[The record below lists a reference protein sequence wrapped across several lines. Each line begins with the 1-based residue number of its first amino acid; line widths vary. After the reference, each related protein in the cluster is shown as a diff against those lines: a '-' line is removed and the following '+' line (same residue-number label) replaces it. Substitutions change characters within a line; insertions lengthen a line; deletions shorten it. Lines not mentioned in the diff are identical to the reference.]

1 MRFANM
7 KRFAALLLVAALLF
21 AALPALAAE
30 EQDLSV
36 TQGLDESWFNF
47 LLIGTDTRKDE
58 DNAGRSDTI
67 IICSVNQQEGR
78 VKLTSL
84 ARDMWVTYAGRESQ
98 GKINA
103 AIRYGGPELLMKTIN
118 ETFSMNL
125 EHYVS
130 INFFGLM
137 DIVDALGGVTLEIS
151 SAEAG
156 QINQRIQ
163 QEFSNLG
170 IAHVR
175 GGEASLNGVQALCFA
190 RIRNIDSDLARTGR
204 QRRLLGAML
213 NKVKDCSVPQL
224 LSFVDTCLE
233 HCVTN
238 LGVARIGTM
247 ALTVLN
253 NGLGGLEELAL
264 PSPGNYRHA
273 TWDGI
278 SRVEYDAQQVT
289 EELHSFIYEQ

>member
-1 MRFANM
+1 MMNANL
-7 KRFAALLLVAALLF
+7 KRLCALLLFAVMLVAAL
-21 AALPALAAE
+21 PSVAE
-30 EQDLSV
+30 GDLSV
-36 TQGLDESWFNF
+36 TPGLSEDWFNF

-84 ARDMWVTYAGRESQ
+84 ARDMWVAYAGRGSE

-103 AIRYGGPELLMKTIN
+103 AIRYGGPELLLKTIN

-163 QEFSNLG
+163 QEFRDRG
-170 IAHVR
+170 IARVR
-175 GGEASLNGVQALCFA
+175 GGQVTLNGVQALCFA
-190 RIRNIDSDLARTGR
+190 RIRNIDSDLMRTGR

-213 NKVKDCSVPQL
+213 TKVKDCSMPQL
-224 LSFVDTCLE
+224 LAFVDTCLD
-233 HCVTN
+233 HCVTD
-238 LGVARIGTM
+238 LGVLQIGSM
-247 ALTVLN
+247 AMGVLGK
-253 NGLGGLEELAL
+253 GLDGFEELAL

-278 SRVEYDAQQVT
+278 SRVEYDPQQVT
-289 EELHSFIYEQ
+289 QELHSFIYEN